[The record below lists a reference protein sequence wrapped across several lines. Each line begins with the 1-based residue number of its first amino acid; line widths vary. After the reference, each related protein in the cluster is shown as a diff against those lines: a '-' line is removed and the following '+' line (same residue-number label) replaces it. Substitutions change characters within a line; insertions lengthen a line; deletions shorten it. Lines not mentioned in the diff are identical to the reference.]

1 MVTVA
6 ESLLL
11 TVLQGKLFIDDNNV
25 RLIQYPL
32 DKNLMPCLT
41 VDTSV
46 GDSII
51 WRNKY
56 NVPIVEKDT
65 RGHIINKKMQEAIVT
80 QYETLVRLSIW
91 CLKEKTRHNL
101 IMQVEECFNK
111 ALADNY
117 QYCTSYMNDTCPV
130 KCLTEQEWYQLDKR
144 AIKGQCPKP
153 YDLPYEN
160 VWTRYNIELSSFN
173 MSKAYSIDELTET
186 KPLLRSIFDIR
197 FVYTTEYIIGG
208 KISEHIKNETRVGG
222 YDSYDK
228 KE

>member
-11 TVLQGKLFIDDNNV
+11 TVLQGKLFIGEDNV

-32 DKNLMPCLT
+32 DKNLIPCLT

-46 GDSII
+46 GDSILF
-51 WRNKY
+51 RNKY
-56 NVPIVEKDT
+56 NVPVVEKDT

-80 QYETLVRLSIW
+80 DWETFVRLSIW
-91 CLKEKTRHNL
+91 CLNEKTRYNL
-101 IMQVEECFNK
+101 ILQVEECFNK
-111 ALADNY
+111 ALADNHE
-117 QYCTSYMNDTCPV
+117 YCTSYMNDTCPD
-130 KCLTEQEWYQLDKR
+130 KCLAEKEWYQLDKR

-160 VWTRYNIELSSFN
+160 VWTRYNIDLSTFN
-173 MSKAYSIDELTET
+173 MSKPYSMDELNET
-186 KPLLRSIFDIR
+186 KPLLRSIFDIK
-197 FVYTTEYIIGG
+197 FNYTTEYIIGG
-208 KISEHIKNETRVGG
+208 KISEHIKNETIVGG

-228 KE
+228 RE